1 MIDYDGKSWVS
12 VLSKVKGS
20 VLPRLLPR
28 TIAAGGF
35 GYLAQWLFV
44 HHKFHTPAT
53 VHTLIGVALGLL
65 LVFRTNSSFD
75 RWWEG
80 RKLLGGIVNRT
91 RDLARQA
98 GGYFAD
104 DDDTRKTIIRYLD
117 AYFLLATQSL
127 RAENALDKLGDVLT
141 ADEKKKLEKISAAR
155 ASTVLSWITLRLDEK
170 AKEGKLSEVRLLAMD
185 TNLTALVDYYSG
197 CERIARTPVPFA
209 YAHHIKLFVML
220 FVFTVPFAISDVMKD
235 FTPVAAAILAYA
247 LLGIDE
253 IGVEIEDPF
262 GYDHN
267 DLPLDRIAKT
277 ISTSTHEIGRVG

>member
-1 MIDYDGKSWVS
+1 MIDYNGKSWVS

-28 TIAAGGF
+28 TIAAGGV
-35 GYLAQWLFV
+35 GYLAQWLYT
-44 HHKFHTPAT
+44 HQKFHTPAT

-91 RDLARQA
+91 RDLARQSA
-98 GGYFAD
+98 GYFAD
-104 DDDTRKTIIRYLD
+104 DAETRTLIVRHLD
-117 AYFLLATQSL
+117 AYLLLAAQSL
-127 RAENALDKLGDVLT
+127 RSENDLGKLGDLLT
-141 ADEKKKLEKISAAR
+141 SDEKKKLEKETVAR
-155 ASTVLSWITLRLDEK
+155 ASRVLSWITRRLDERAK
-170 AKEGKLSEVRLLAMD
+170 AGKLSEVRLLAMD

-220 FVFTVPFAISDVMKD
+220 FVFTVPFAISDVMKE
-235 FTPVAAAILAYA
+235 FTPLAAAILAYA

-267 DLPLDRIAKT
+267 DLPIDRIAKT
-277 ISTSTHEIGRVG
+277 ISSSTHEITQV